1 LTSDNAKNILDITG
15 GSAEDK
21 IMAEIEE
28 KSFIQK
34 LQHDFLPLRKRFMN
48 FCINSGAITS
58 DFFGQDH
65 EDSSIR

>member
-21 IMAEIEE
+21 IMAKIEE

-34 LQHDFLPLRKRFMN
+34 LQHDFFIFEETESFSASDKYFSKR
-48 FCINSGAITS
+48 
-58 DFFGQDH
+58 
-65 EDSSIR
+65 IREKATFSFV

>member
-34 LQHDFLPLRKRFMN
+34 LQHDFFIFEETESFSANDKYFFKR
-48 FCINSGAITS
+48 
-58 DFFGQDH
+58 
-65 EDSSIR
+65 IREKATFSVV